1 MRDTSIDVRGTR
13 VRLLEAG
20 EGPTILYLHGID
32 GPLAEPLL
40 TELAT
45 SHHVIAPEVP
55 GFGLSSVPPWMMS
68 INDAALFGLDL
79 IDVLKLDRLHLA
91 GHSIGGWM
99 AAEMAIRSTRKLAS
113 LTLLA
118 PAGVMP
124 PVAPLEDVFLLGGE
138 RGLRAQ
144 FHDQDIASREVAARA
159 GQELDFELQN
169 RTGLARLAWTPRM
182 ASVQLP
188 HWLHRIDVPV
198 LLAWGAQDRV
208 VPPACADVFRRE
220 ISSVEFVS
228 LPDCGHAIGLERG
241 VEVAGRIKSF
251 LSGVAR

>member
-20 EGPTILYLHGID
+20 EGPAILYFHGID

-40 TELAT
+40 SELAT
-45 SHHVIAPEVP
+45 SYRVIAPEVP

-91 GHSIGGWM
+91 GHSI

-144 FHDQDIASREVAARA
+144 VHDQEIATRELAARA
-159 GQELDFELQN
+159 GQELDIELQN

-208 VPPACADVFRRE
+208 VPSACADVFRRE
-220 ISSVEFVS
+220 IPSVEFVS
-228 LPDCGHAIGLERG
+228 LPDCGHAIGMERG
-241 VEVAGRIKSF
+241 VEVAGRMKSF